1 MKRIYMILVLLLS
14 SVMTYAT
21 DVKILEEEAAKMY
34 QEGEF
39 QKAIDLYNE
48 LLSDNMESATI
59 YYNLG
64 NCYYKQGEVAK
75 AILNYERALLL
86 RPGDSDAKYNLTM
99 AQKSTVDNIKV
110 LPELFLVRWYNAIV
124 TAFSAD
130 QWAYLSVFLF
140 IGFLVMAALF
150 FHATSISLKKSWF
163 SLGVIMLLVAVLSVF
178 IALKQYHRVT
188 DRDNGIIMTP
198 SVIVRGAPD
207 NSGTELFV
215 IHEGLKVQ
223 VIGTLGEWYN
233 VRLADGNEGWIVKT
247 DLEKI

>member
-1 MKRIYMILVLLLS
+1 MKRIYIIWVLLLS
-14 SVMTYAT
+14 GVMTYAA
-21 DVKILEEEAAKMY
+21 DVQTLEEEAAKMY
-34 QEGEF
+34 QEEEY

-75 AILNYERALLL
+75 AILNYERALVL
-86 RPGDSDAKYNLTM
+86 RPGDSDAKYNLIM

-110 LPELFLVRWYNAIV
+110 LPELFLVRWYNAFV
-124 TAFSAD
+124 TAFTVD

-140 IGFLVMAALF
+140 IGFLVMTALF

-163 SLGVIMLLVAVLSVF
+163 YLGVIMLMVAVLAVF
-178 IALKQYHRVT
+178 IASKQYHRVT

-207 NSGTELFV
+207 DSGTELFV

-223 VIGTLGEWYN
+223 IIGALGEWYN